1 MALSPQQQSTLSGI
15 KKKAEAVQSSLNKS
29 VASGQIKSTPKGQV
43 LGAST
48 DSPAGSLKDLSIALA
63 PQNLSSGGSIKDLS
77 IGLAK
82 GNKITQDDITRAQSG
97 GASLASLSAPV
108 SPSTG
113 MSSPSTSPTQTSN
126 QTGVSGGKKG
136 YYSRYGGK
144 EEPVVETPSY
154 EEIQKQMMKDAQ
166 KQVNSL
172 HKYEQSLLAEQQ
184 TINQQNDR
192 STQSVNV
199 LSGLAGSSE
208 ANIQQQKT
216 TAQGQQANKQIMDA
230 VNVQVQSVLANV
242 RKDAQDAYRFER
254 TQANADQTTRDA
266 HAKVMRDNAIQNVS
280 ALAGSG
286 ATAEGYKATDP
297 EGYAHLAQ
305 TVGGEDVL
313 KGMFTLNR
321 PVETIVDKQLVGG
334 KYIIAYQNPLDG
346 KTRVETVDLG
356 LPPQYTKT
364 IDAGNRILAVPDD
377 WDGDPSKLVTINKGL
392 TPSQAAAGGGGTGSS
407 SAYGSDLDAI
417 IGATKATI
425 TSKFGQN
432 TFDEQMARAR
442 NEGDKINLVA
452 SVVLGKADSATKTDF
467 TNQAVGINQIDKAIK
482 MLDEG
487 TKTGVLQAGAQYA
500 YNVVGKDFDPKL
512 AQINQLI
519 TSAIQPYRNS
529 VTGAAWGNQEDGEYQ
544 MLFGSTRYSP
554 AELKQR
560 LQGVKEI
567 LASKS
572 ATALNSYVNPM
583 NYYDNPF
590 DQSGGAGGDIESQK
604 QELRSQGYSEE
615 QIDQLMNS

>member
-1 MALSPQQQSTLSGI
+1 MATQQQISSI
-15 KKKAEAVQSSLNKS
+15 KKKADAIQKSLNDS

-48 DSPAGSLKDLSIALA
+48 DAPAGSLKDLSIALA

-321 PVETIVDKQLVGG
+321 PQETIEDKKIVNGN
-334 KYIIAYQNPLDG
+334 YVIAYRNPLDG
-346 KTRVETVDLG
+346 KMRVETVDLG
-356 LPPQYTKT
+356 LPPELSASA
-364 IDAGNRILAVPDD
+364 DLGNKIMFY
-377 WDGDPSKLVTINKGL
+377 DPSDPTKQMFVDKGL
-392 TPSQAAAGGGGTGSS
+392 TPSQQQQSS
-407 SAYGSDLDAI
+407 TNAPTA
-417 IGATKATI
+417 
-425 TSKFGQN
+425 
-432 TFDEQMARAR
+432 
-442 NEGDKINLVA
+442 NL
-452 SVVLGKADSATKTDF
+452 S
-467 TNQAVGINQIDKAIK
+467 
-482 MLDEG
+482 
-487 TKTGVLQAGAQYA
+487 
-500 YNVVGKDFDPKL
+500 PL
-512 AQINQLI
+512 AQNI
-519 TSAIQPYRNS
+519 
-529 VTGAAWGNQEDGEYQ
+529 
-544 MLFGSTRYSP
+544 
-554 AELKQR
+554 
-560 LQGVKEI
+560 
-567 LASKS
+567 
-572 ATALNSYVNPM
+572 
-583 NYYDNPF
+583 YDNPALINNLTPTQKGKVLTELANNGLDLTQFATEKVTVAQREQIAGF
-590 DQSGGAGGDIESQK
+590 DGLLREANNAASKLQDTQLDTGVIASSVSKLGALAGMAPDFTEYRSMIDNFGSALLKLRSGAAVTPQEFTRIAGFIPSVYDDEKTAQTKINRFIEETTAAQKNYVERSTQTTQQIQKSMSTQGGDIESQK

>member
-1 MALSPQQQSTLSGI
+1 MATSQQIASL
-15 KKKAEAVQSSLNKS
+15 KKEADRIQKSLNDS
-29 VASGQIKSTPKGQV
+29 IASGQIKSTPKGQV

-48 DSPAGSLKDLSIALA
+48 DAPAGSLKDLSIALA

-108 SPSTG
+108 STSTG
-113 MSSPSTSPTQTSN
+113 MSSPSTSPAQTSN

-242 RKDAQDAYRFER
+242 RKDAQSKYQFER
-254 TQANADQTTRDA
+254 TQANADQTTRDS

-305 TVGGEDVL
+305 TVGGEEVL

-321 PVETIVDKQLVGG
+321 PQETIEDKKIVNGN
-334 KYIIAYQNPLDG
+334 YVIAYRNPLDG
-346 KTRVETVDLG
+346 KMRVETVDLG
-356 LPPQYTKT
+356 LPPELSASA
-364 IDAGNRILAVPDD
+364 DLGNKIMFY
-377 WDGDPSKLVTINKGL
+377 DPSDPTKQMFVDKGL
-392 TPSQAAAGGGGTGSS
+392 TPSQQQQSS
-407 SAYGSDLDAI
+407 TNAPTA
-417 IGATKATI
+417 
-425 TSKFGQN
+425 
-432 TFDEQMARAR
+432 
-442 NEGDKINLVA
+442 NL
-452 SVVLGKADSATKTDF
+452 S
-467 TNQAVGINQIDKAIK
+467 
-482 MLDEG
+482 
-487 TKTGVLQAGAQYA
+487 
-500 YNVVGKDFDPKL
+500 PL
-512 AQINQLI
+512 AQNI
-519 TSAIQPYRNS
+519 
-529 VTGAAWGNQEDGEYQ
+529 
-544 MLFGSTRYSP
+544 
-554 AELKQR
+554 
-560 LQGVKEI
+560 
-567 LASKS
+567 
-572 ATALNSYVNPM
+572 
-583 NYYDNPF
+583 YDNPALINNLTPTQKGKVLTELANNGLDLTQFATEKVTVAQREQIAGF
-590 DQSGGAGGDIESQK
+590 DGLLREANNAASKLQDTQLDTGVIASSVSKLGALAGMAPDFTEYRSMIDNFGSALLKLRSGAAVTPQEFTRIAGFIPSVYDDEKTAQTKINRFIEETTAAQKNYVERSTQTTQQIQKSMSTQGGDIESQK